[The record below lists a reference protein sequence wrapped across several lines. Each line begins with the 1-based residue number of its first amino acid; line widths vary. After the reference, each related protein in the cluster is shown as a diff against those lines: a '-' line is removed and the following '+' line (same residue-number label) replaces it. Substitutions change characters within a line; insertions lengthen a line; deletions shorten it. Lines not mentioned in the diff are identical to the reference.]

1 MPPRPL
7 PTIAGVVRCAVS
19 GLTPSGRKWT
29 NVHHMRYAA
38 GASSPGTT
46 EIDNMDVEL
55 FRLYS
60 GTAYAGGAAIFV
72 MCPTTV
78 SMTQIDYTV
87 LDGAALAYSKVH
99 NVAAT
104 GTGNSQPS
112 EVAAVLTLRTTQ
124 RGRRYRGR
132 LYLPPFNAAQV
143 DATGNWTATTRNNCT
158 GQYMGMLGALA
169 PKQWVPVV
177 ASYGHSWIDD
187 PNDVIPPSGH
197 SPKIESTWTPFATN
211 INSVTMD
218 QKPDVQRRRK

>member
-7 PTIAGVVRCAVS
+7 PTIPGVVRCAVS

-55 FRLYS
+55 FRFYS
-60 GTAYAGGAAIFV
+60 GTAYAGGTAVLSNCVVAV
-72 MCPTTV
+72 TTV
-78 SMTQIDYTV
+78 QIDYTV

-99 NVAAT
+99 NAAGTVA
-104 GTGNSQPS
+104 GNSQPS
-112 EVAAVLTLRTTQ
+112 EVAAVLTLRTNT

-132 LYLPPFNAAQV
+132 LYLPPAHQSMTDTA
-143 DATGNWTATTRNNCT
+143 GNWTATYRNNIT
-158 GQYMGMLGALA
+158 GQYTGMMTALA
-169 PKQWVPVV
+169 AKQWVPVV

-187 PNDVIPPSGH
+187 PSDVIPPSGH
-197 SPKIESTWTPFATN
+197 SPKVESTWTPFATN